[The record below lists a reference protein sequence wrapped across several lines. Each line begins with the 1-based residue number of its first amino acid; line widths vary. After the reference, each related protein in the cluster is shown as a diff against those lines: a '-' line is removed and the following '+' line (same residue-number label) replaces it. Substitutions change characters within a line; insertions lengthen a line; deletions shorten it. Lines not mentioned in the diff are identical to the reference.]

1 MWEASEKRI
10 FASKKRIFASGTDAS
25 EASEGVRDLFSKQ
38 GLFSDFSGLTRGSN
52 KKNDGKS

>member
-10 FASKKRIFASGTDAS
+10 FASKKRIVASGTD
-25 EASEGVRDLFSKQ
+25 ASEGVRDLFSKQ